1 MDGRLETKA
10 NAPELT
16 DQEKSGKKFGRMM
29 GVRGGGGV
37 VWRLWSW
44 ANGDRGWEDSGPG
57 LMGIG
62 SGRTLVLRLANEE
75 GMGRDS
81 GLVMVKAPGAS
92 FGVHGRVRLAWRV
105 LGLPTGVP
113 RASVRGQDRWAP
125 GRGRVK
131 HQQGQMKGKGRTQ
144 VLGDVH

>member
-1 MDGRLETKA
+1 MC
-10 NAPELT
+10 
-16 DQEKSGKKFGRMM
+16 
-29 GVRGGGGV
+29 GG
-37 VWRLWSW
+37 S
-44 ANGDRGWEDSGPG
+44 APG

-62 SGRTLVLRLANEE
+62 GRRTLVLRLANEE

-92 FGVHGRVRLAWRV
+92 FGVRGRVRLAWRA

-113 RASVRGQDRWAP
+113 RASVRGQDKASFCYSFFGDRWAP

-131 HQQGQMKGKGRTQ
+131 QQQGQMKGKGRTQ